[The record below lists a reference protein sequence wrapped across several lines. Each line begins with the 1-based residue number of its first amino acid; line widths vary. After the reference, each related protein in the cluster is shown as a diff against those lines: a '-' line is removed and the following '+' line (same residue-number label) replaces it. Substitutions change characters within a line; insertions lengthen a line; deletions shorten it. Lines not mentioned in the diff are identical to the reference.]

1 MAFLSRSRLFGILL
15 IVASLPMD
23 PGLALATQM
32 AERPDPAADQ
42 LRPGSVEERL
52 RRISEAV
59 REREGLGPDAGP
71 SEEGLLALGFVNGSR
86 RGWVNGG
93 GFRNGGFYNGGFRNG
108 GFYNGG
114 FRNGG
119 FHNGGWRNG
128 NAGWR
133 NHW

>member
-23 PGLALATQM
+23 PGMALATGM
-32 AERPDPAADQ
+32 AGRPDLGDEPSA
-42 LRPGSVEERL
+42 GSVESRL
-52 RRISEAV
+52 RRIAEAV
-59 REREGLGPDAGP
+59 RERQELVGEPSSNGVPDDA
-71 SEEGLLALGFVNGSR
+71 LAVVFVNGPGV
-86 RGWVNGG
+86 GWGNG

-119 FHNGGWRNG
+119 FYNGGFRNG
-128 NAGWR
+128 GFL